1 MKLSQLLEFAKNKTN
16 FSTLENYSMFCE
28 QYLTF
33 IYDNL
38 QAVIVSQ
45 NETQY
50 RFFQYK
56 KDGNFNV
63 TRPINNDLMIST
75 NNFSAAK
82 DSFAY
87 AMRHIKDIKQEVET
101 R

>member
-1 MKLSQLLEFAKNKTN
+1 MKLSQLLEIARNKTN
-16 FSTLENYSMFCE
+16 FSTLDDYSVFCE
-28 QYLTF
+28 KYLTF

-56 KDGNFNV
+56 KDGNFSV
-63 TRPINNDLMIST
+63 TRPINNNLMIST
-75 NNFSAAK
+75 NDFSGLKDNFI
-82 DSFAY
+82 Y
-87 AMRHIKDIKQEVET
+87 AMRHIKDL